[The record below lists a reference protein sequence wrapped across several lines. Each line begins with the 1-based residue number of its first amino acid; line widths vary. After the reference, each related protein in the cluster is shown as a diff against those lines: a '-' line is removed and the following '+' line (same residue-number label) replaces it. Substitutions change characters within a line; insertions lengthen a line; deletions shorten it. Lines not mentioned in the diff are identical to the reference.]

1 MVLPRVVASGERLPS
16 VLVGRRKLR
25 GVCRDRCCATLRGLA
40 RGRLEAPL
48 ELHGLVVEAGRAVA
62 EHHAEAR
69 APVECLDVAVE
80 LRIGDPRPAALSCVT
95 DRVGHRQRSIDQ
107 RVLRGIEPR
116 GLRDPRLD
124 LILQPGGGKRSFTRF
139 QTIVRIVML
148 AIKPVVAACFAT

>member
-1 MVLPRVVASGERLPS
+1 
-16 VLVGRRKLR
+16 
-25 GVCRDRCCATLRGLA
+25 
-40 RGRLEAPL
+40 
-48 ELHGLVVEAGRAVA
+48 
-62 EHHAEAR
+62 
-69 APVECLDVAVE
+69 
-80 LRIGDPRPAALSCVT
+80 LSCVT